1 MSLNRLWLET
11 SEEIPEDKNL
21 NERDV
26 VKIKVFFPE
35 LDVDMLS
42 RRLI

>member
-1 MSLNRLWLET
+1 MSLNHLWLET
-11 SEEIPEDKNL
+11 SEEILEDKNL

-35 LDVDMLS
+35 LDEDMLS
-42 RRLI
+42 